1 MDVNQIEVQTTVSDL
16 YKIVGQDRIMQ
27 EYFQESIV
35 LTKRYA
41 NPFREDSSPGCFF
54 KWTKQGNFYFVD
66 YATEQVYYNAI
77 DIAMLRTGYTYP
89 DILYKIESDFKLSN
103 LNLSDK
109 ERLRSEAREISVP
122 EVVPAVIKVKLM
134 KFTVKDLMYW
144 DQFGIDVSILKYYDV
159 RRVDKAWINNELWYV
174 NNNDDPCYRYKEKE
188 KFKLYRPLAKKKLL
202 KFRTNFFGGILEGYE
217 QLPHKGS
224 LLIITKASKDV
235 MTLHAMGYNAV
246 AVRSENTPM
255 SENAYELLKSR
266 FDYMVLWFD
275 SDSAGIGGAKKMS
288 EKYAIPFFEYNGDYG
303 KDPSDIYRDHGKEKL
318 IELCKQ
324 LEIVSKKQLNI
335 PLSQ

>member
-1 MDVNQIEVQTTVSDL
+1 MDVNQIEIQTTVKDL
-16 YKIVGQDRIMQ
+16 YKIVGQDRIME
-27 EYFQESIV
+27 EYFQDSII
-35 LTKRYA
+35 LGKRYP
-41 NPFREDSSPGCFF
+41 NPFREDSNPGCFF
-54 KWTKQGNFYFVD
+54 KWTRQGNFYFVD

-77 DIAMLRTGYTYP
+77 DIAMLRTGYNYP

-109 ERLRSEAREISVP
+109 EKLKSEAREIVVP
-122 EVVPAVIKVKLM
+122 EVVPAVIKVKLLR
-134 KFTVKDLMYW
+134 FTAKDLMYW
-144 DQFGIDVSILKYYDV
+144 DQFGIDITILKYYDV

-174 NNNDDPCYRYKEKE
+174 NNDNDPCYRYKEKD
-188 KFKLYRPLAKKKLL
+188 KFKLYRPLVKKKQL
-202 KFRTNFFGGILEGYE
+202 KFRTNFFGGLLEGYE

-235 MTLHAMGYNAV
+235 MTLHAVGYNAV

-255 SENAYELLKSR
+255 S
-266 FDYMVLWFD
+266 
-275 SDSAGIGGAKKMS
+275 AGIGGAKKMS
-288 EKYAIPFFEYNGDYG
+288 EKYGIPFFKYDGAYG

-324 LEIVSKKQLNI
+324 LEIVSRSPLNI
-335 PLSQ
+335 PLNQ